1 MTPLVV
7 AVALAAAAVGALGR
21 YAFAVRFSGRSFPWA
36 VLVANLAGSAI
47 AGAAI
52 AITDVLGDGELRYVL
67 LSGVAG
73 GLTTFSTFSVET
85 VQLTMAR
92 RHRAVVVSVGA
103 NLFGGLAAV
112 VAGWAA
118 TVLLLGGF

>member
-7 AVALAAAAVGALGR
+7 AVALAAAAIAALGR
-21 YAFAVRFSGRSFPWA
+21 YALAVRFASAAFPWA
-36 VLVANLAGSAI
+36 VLIVNLAGSAI

-52 AITDVLGDGELRYVL
+52 AIADVLGAAELRYVL

-73 GLTTFSTFSVET
+73 GLTTFSTFSVES
-85 VQLTMAR
+85 VQLILAR
-92 RHRAVVVSVGA
+92 RHRAVLVSVAA

-112 VAGWAA
+112 VAGWVVTA
-118 TVLLLGGF
+118 LLLGGL